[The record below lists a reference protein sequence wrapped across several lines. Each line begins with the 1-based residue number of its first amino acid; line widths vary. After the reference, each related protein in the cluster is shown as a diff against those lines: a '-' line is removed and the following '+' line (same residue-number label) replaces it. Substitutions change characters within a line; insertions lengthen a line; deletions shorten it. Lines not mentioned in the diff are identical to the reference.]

1 MKAIIQDYENKFSMQ
16 MLTENNIESLK
27 EKLKKKLDEHEGLFE
42 RNAIV
47 EKELVKIRSDYKESR
62 LYSES
67 LESELSVTKQL
78 AKEK

>member
-1 MKAIIQDYENKFSMQ
+1 MKTIIQDFENKFSMQ

-27 EKLKKKLDEHEGLFE
+27 EKLKKKLNEQEGLLE
-42 RNAIV
+42 RNSFI
-47 EKELVKIRSDYKESR
+47 EKELLKIKSDYKECR